1 MRLASQL
8 WIDPACGAR
17 DPGDEAD
24 AEMLSDPGST
34 LIERHLREER
44 EIEVARR
51 GQHEKNDAHEG
62 APGL

>member
-1 MRLASQL
+1 
-8 WIDPACGAR
+8 
-17 DPGDEAD
+17 
-24 AEMLSDPGST
+24 MLSDPGST